1 MGQDCHGCH
10 RVKPYQSPI
19 REVTETAHWSIP
31 SRVKSILPSLLFI
44 LTFAA
49 SDITALDYERDIM
62 PIFEKKCGECHSRA
76 KETSK
81 GGLILDDPDHLFA
94 RFEKNSLVV
103 PGDWDASY
111 LFITLYRPEDD
122 DDAMPPKGKGER
134 LTAGE
139 VTLVQKWITEGAPIK
154 GERGAKGEMPE
165 GADTAMEKPVKTP
178 PAPREWVN
186 REGKAITAT
195 LMGIEGDVAVLR
207 LANGKIYRYPVENLS
222 DESRAALQP

>member
-1 MGQDCHGCH
+1 M
-10 RVKPYQSPI
+10 
-19 REVTETAHWSIP
+19 REVTDGSCSLISVA
-31 SRVKSILPSLLFI
+31 VKPILPSLLFL

-49 SDITALDYERDIM
+49 ADLAALDYERDIM

-76 KETSK
+76 SDTSK

-111 LFITLYRPEDD
+111 LFITLYRPEGD

-134 LTAGE
+134 LTEEE

-165 GADTAMEKPVKTP
+165 AADSSMEKPDKATP
-178 PAPREWVN
+178 EPREWTN

-195 LMGIEGDVAVLR
+195 LMGVEDDVAVLR
-207 LANGKIYRYPVENLS
+207 LADGKIYRYPVGNLS
-222 DESRAALQP
+222 DESRAALKP